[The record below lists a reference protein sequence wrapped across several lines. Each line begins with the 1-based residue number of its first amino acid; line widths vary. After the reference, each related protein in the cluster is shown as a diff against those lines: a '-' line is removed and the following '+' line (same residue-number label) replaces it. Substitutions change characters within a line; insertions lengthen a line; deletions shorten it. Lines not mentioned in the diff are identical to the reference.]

1 MITVI
6 RELYSLGAW
15 EFYGMLLM
23 GIFGLAVCIDRFYQL
38 YFKQSV
44 DAKKFFAELQKRVMA
59 DKIDDAIRLC
69 SDAPLPQVVKAGLMK
84 AEMGVDAIET
94 AINEKAT
101 ELIPRLEA
109 RTHYLGMVA
118 NASTMLGLL
127 GTVSG
132 MILCFRAVAGVDPAK
147 KATVLAQGVSVAMNS
162 TAMGLMV
169 AVPCIIVFS
178 FLQAKSQ
185 QLVEDIRTVSQQTV
199 NLFRI
204 KQEKEGA

>member
-1 MITVI
+1 
-6 RELYSLGAW
+6 
-15 EFYGMLLM
+15 
-23 GIFGLAVCIDRFYQL
+23 
-38 YFKQSV
+38 
-44 DAKKFFAELQKRVMA
+44 
-59 DKIDDAIRLC
+59 
-69 SDAPLPQVVKAGLMK
+69 
-84 AEMGVDAIET
+84 
-94 AINEKAT
+94 
-101 ELIPRLEA
+101 
-109 RTHYLGMVA
+109 MVA

>member
-84 AEMGVDAIET
+84 AEMGVKLDT
-94 AINEKAT
+94 AE
-101 ELIPRLEA
+101 
-109 RTHYLGMVA
+109 YQ
-118 NASTMLGLL
+118 
-127 GTVSG
+127 G
-132 MILCFRAVAGVDPAK
+132 MIVACDWRQAIITVEPPPNWMAELRPARLTPAAKTWFSIARAAN
-147 KATVLAQGVSVAMNS
+147 SVWKCPS
-162 TAMGLMV
+162 
-169 AVPCIIVFS
+169 
-178 FLQAKSQ
+178 
-185 QLVEDIRTVSQQTV
+185 RTS
-199 NLFRI
+199 
-204 KQEKEGA
+204 GHWDG